1 MLCDSHVCIPLQC
14 QFESD
19 IVLYCCIVCV
29 LVLICAIKA
38 SISNLMCAISFSFVS
53 NDWLSSPLLFS
64 AGSRDTTEA
73 TTHHPALICCHSDV
87 ILSWEKIFG
96 FTHNQQN
103 CNQCKIVTSA
113 FFMPDLTACICVFF
127 SVIVTTPSSQTEW
140 I

>member
-53 NDWLSSPLLFS
+53 NDWLSSPLLS
-64 AGSRDTTEA
+64 SSLLDLGIQLKPPHTTL
-73 TTHHPALICCHSDV
+73 H
-87 ILSWEKIFG
+87 
-96 FTHNQQN
+96 
-103 CNQCKIVTSA
+103 
-113 FFMPDLTACICVFF
+113 
-127 SVIVTTPSSQTEW
+127 
-140 I
+140 